1 MNKSAQA
8 RKFARSLIE
17 SLDKDADLDSVYSE
31 LTDMSEM
38 LKGNAELLNFFMNPG
53 IPGERKE
60 KALEEI
66 IEKAGAS
73 VITKSFLLILF
84 RKRGIFLLPLITE
97 QFLLFADLQCNRVRA
112 EITVADSLDESESK
126 LIRERLSE
134 VTGKEVVVNVNEDPS
149 IIGGVV
155 TKIGSLVVDGSIR
168 TQFEI
173 ARNKLIN

>member
-17 SLDKDADLDSVYSE
+17 SLDEDADLDSVYSE

-38 LKGNAELLNFFMNPG
+38 LKGNAELLNFFMNPC

-66 IEKAGAS
+66 IQKAGAS

-84 RKRGIFLLPLITE
+84 RQRGIFLLPLIT
-97 QFLLFADLQCNRVRA
+97 
-112 EITVADSLDESESK
+112 
-126 LIRERLSE
+126 
-134 VTGKEVVVNVNEDPS
+134 
-149 IIGGVV
+149 
-155 TKIGSLVVDGSIR
+155 
-168 TQFEI
+168 
-173 ARNKLIN
+173 

>member
-1 MNKSAQA
+1 VNKSAQA

-112 EITVADSLDESESK
+112 EITVADSLDEKRKQANQRATFRGNGQGSRRECKRRPFHNRRSCDKDRK
-126 LIRERLSE
+126 L
-134 VTGKEVVVNVNEDPS
+134 
-149 IIGGVV
+149 
-155 TKIGSLVVDGSIR
+155 GS
-168 TQFEI
+168 
-173 ARNKLIN
+173 